1 MFTDSQTNNNRPF
14 LTPASCS
21 SSRDISLLSRLGE
34 GNAGIVASTS
44 GLLGTTGEVPGGT
57 SSPKEFVGV
66 PMGDRGE
73 SVETA
78 LGLLRSK
85 RWY

>member
-1 MFTDSQTNNNRPF
+1 MVFYLVQTHNSPPF

-21 SSRDISLLSRLGE
+21 SSSDISLLSRLGE
-34 GNAGIVASTS
+34 GNGGIAASTS

-66 PMGDRGE
+66 PTGDRGE

-78 LGLLRSK
+78 LGLLK
-85 RWY
+85 MKQ